1 MVLFF
6 IYPLKFLAQVLINFG
21 VLHQGFGINF
31 DIGFTGG
38 FDYYNIF
45 IIYGVGG
52 FAIWFTIILMYLHAY
67 SKRNILELDK
77 NELEITKD
85 TILANLIVCFIILCS
100 IILAFNE
107 ASHWPGMIYL
117 FITLLIFLVFFIRNK
132 IISKKS

>member
-45 IIYGVGG
+45 IIYGAGG
-52 FAIWFTIILMYLHAY
+52 FAVWFTIVLMYLHAY
-67 SKRNILELDK
+67 NKRKILGLDN
-77 NELEITKD
+77 NELEITTNAIVANFIVSFVAAVSIML
-85 TILANLIVCFIILCS
+85 TILDMGYLS
-100 IILAFNE
+100 G
-107 ASHWPGMIYL
+107 WIY
-117 FITLLIFLVFFIRNK
+117 FAISPLIFLGILFK
-132 IISKKS
+132 EKYYIIN